1 MIPIRYSST
10 KMPNDYEA
18 FYKAF
23 KDKIELWY
31 NKQQISSKNQFDAET
46 LKFLKYIL
54 EKKRLKNLL
63 NMPAEVIPDKIKSFK
78 KHFKGFTN
86 QISGLLELCR
96 VIFIRHGYSST
107 MDSDKYSFPK
117 NELIDDVNAD
127 VCPYCNRNFIK
138 HVTSSKTVDNG
149 NPITVEVKAQLD
161 HFYDKDKYPYLAV
174 TRHNLVPCCPT
185 CNGRGGKYTDDAGDK
200 GIVNPFAMKDSE
212 GLKFTI
218 DVGKSGLLDLGQL
231 EHDLKIGLA
240 CKPGSNMDKNKETFN
255 LQALYDTHKDFAAEM
270 YKIHLFTNTQAYR
283 DFISK
288 ILGDPDLGVSKEDIF
303 RLFFGTYENPS
314 QFNKRPLSKFKNDIL
329 DDIGRTRE

>member
-1 MIPIRYSST
+1 MIPIHYSSV
-10 KMPNDYEA
+10 KKPNDYEA

-23 KDKIELWY
+23 KKKIELWY
-31 NKQQISSKNQFDAET
+31 NKKQISAKNKFDNEA

-63 NMPAEVIPDKIKSFK
+63 NMPAEVMPDKIKSFK

-86 QISGLLELCR
+86 QKSTLIVLCR
-96 VIFIRHGYSST
+96 IIFIDHGYSSS

-138 HVTSSKTVDNG
+138 HVTSRKTDDKG
-149 NPITVEVKAQLD
+149 NPITVELKAQLD
-161 HFYDKDKYPYLAV
+161 HFYDKYKYPFLAV

-185 CNGRGGKYTDDAGDK
+185 CNGRGGKYTEDAESSDL
-200 GIVNPFAMKDSE
+200 VNPFALKDSE
-212 GLKFTI
+212 NLKFTI
-218 DVGKSGLLDLGQL
+218 DVGNSGLLDLSHL
-231 EHDLKIGLA
+231 EHDLTIGIN
-240 CKPGSNMDKNKETFN
+240 CKPKSNMDNNKEIFN

-270 YKIHLFTNTQAYR
+270 YKIYLFMTTQAYR
-283 DFISK
+283 DFITK
-288 ILGDPDLGVSKEDIF
+288 ILGDPDLGVSKDDIF
-303 RLFFGTYENPS
+303 QLFVGTYENPS

-329 DDIGRTRE
+329 DDLGRTRE